1 VRSVRATYKY
11 RRERGR
17 WLSRWSS
24 KEERRKRK
32 EIEKNL
38 DLLAARRE
46 NRKNPAKYRI
56 RWYWSFGFELS
67 ID

>member
-38 DLLAARRE
+38 DLLGGAE
-46 NRKNPAKYRI
+46 KIEKTHKIPDKVVL
-56 RWYWSFGFELS
+56 ELRV
-67 ID
+67 